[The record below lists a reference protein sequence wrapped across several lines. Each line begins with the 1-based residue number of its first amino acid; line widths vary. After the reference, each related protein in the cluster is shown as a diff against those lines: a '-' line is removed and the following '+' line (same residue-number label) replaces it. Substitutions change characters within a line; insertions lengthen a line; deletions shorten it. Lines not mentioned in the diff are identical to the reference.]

1 MNYIILFQMLHRI
14 IKLASLT
21 SVPRAIKDCYTC
33 ARAGRLK
40 AWRVTLYALPPR
52 YLLYSAVKIVGTKC
66 WYSQIALVK

>member
-1 MNYIILFQMLHRI
+1 MNYIILFQMLHRNN
-14 IKLASLT
+14 KARQSN
-21 SVPRAIKDCYTC
+21 VPRAIKDSYTC

-66 WYSQIALVK
+66 WYSQIALLK